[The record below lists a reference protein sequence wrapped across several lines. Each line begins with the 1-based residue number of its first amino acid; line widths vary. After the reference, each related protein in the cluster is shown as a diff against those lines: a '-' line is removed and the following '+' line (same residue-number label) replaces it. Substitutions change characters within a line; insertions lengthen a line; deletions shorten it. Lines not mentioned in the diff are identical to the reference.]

1 MRALRDYIVKTIAQK
16 NLSRL
21 EVQRRSD
28 GKITD
33 SYIKDI
39 LDGKTKSISV
49 DKLNALA
56 EGLGVTGIELY
67 RIASGEKPECET
79 QDLDAI
85 LRIILDMSPRER
97 KILLSRL
104 RKK

>member
-1 MRALRDYIVKTIAQK
+1 LKALRDYIEKVLAQK

-21 EVQRRSD
+21 QVEKRSK

-49 DKLNALA
+49 EKLNALA
-56 EGLGVTGIELY
+56 QGLGVPGL
-67 RIASGEKPECET
+67 
-79 QDLDAI
+79 
-85 LRIILDMSPRER
+85 
-97 KILLSRL
+97 
-104 RKK
+104 